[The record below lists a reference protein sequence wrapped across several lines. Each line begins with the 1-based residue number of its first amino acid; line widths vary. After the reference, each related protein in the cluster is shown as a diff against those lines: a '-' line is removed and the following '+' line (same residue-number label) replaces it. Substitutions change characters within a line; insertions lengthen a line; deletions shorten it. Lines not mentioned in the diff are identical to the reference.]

1 MGRLREI
8 MGRLRVGY
16 GSLSYGLELCFFS
29 FVVTGKV
36 VVITACYGYVQK
48 KPNFFSIGYGQLWV
62 ILFKQ
67 QR

>member
-16 GSLSYGLELCFFS
+16 GSLSYGLELCFFC

-48 KPNFFSIGYGQLWV
+48 KPNFFLLVTGNYG
-62 ILFKQ
+62 
-67 QR
+67 